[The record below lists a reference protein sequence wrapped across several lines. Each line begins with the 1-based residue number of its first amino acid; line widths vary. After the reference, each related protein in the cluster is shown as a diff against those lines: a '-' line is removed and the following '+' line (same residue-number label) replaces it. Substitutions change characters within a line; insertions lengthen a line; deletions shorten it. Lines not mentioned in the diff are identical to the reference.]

1 MKYVKIP
8 FNYSLIMLLI
18 SGCIIKCYLNLS
30 QKT

>member
-18 SGCIIKCYLNLS
+18 SGCIIKCLNLS